1 MPTILS
7 GNPSGSVE
15 EYQDSAVKTGN
26 PMIFN
31 LPTPLS
37 VTVSTALTAQQFL
50 NGIVVASGASTT
62 ITPPPI
68 RDPAPGTAGLA
79 TLMRGLSSRGVIPGD
94 TVECLVVN
102 GGASTITLAASG
114 SLPAGLS
121 YDTNQGTQTI
131 VTGSSKMLMIRFTN
145 GTPGAEAATIYA

>member
-37 VTVSTALTAQQFL
+37 VTVTTTLTAQQFL
-50 NGIVVASGASTT
+50 NGIVVASGTIT

-68 RDPAPGTAGLA
+68 RDPSPGTPGLA

-102 GGASTITLAASG
+102 
-114 SLPAGLS
+114 
-121 YDTNQGTQTI
+121 
-131 VTGSSKMLMIRFTN
+131 
-145 GTPGAEAATIYA
+145 